1 MAHALGLRTIAEGIE
16 TTAQHEVVR
25 AMGSCS
31 VQDYLFAPD
40 AGTVQ
45 EPSRREREAE
55 PAAA

>member
-40 AGTVQ
+40 AGTRIGT
-45 EPSRREREAE
+45 SRREREAE